1 MTPRGYLAW
10 ELARRPAHDEI
21 RIPRAAFGTA
31 QQPRPIGNRHPRAV
45 LRDLRRGLIPA
56 RAIGA
61 PVADRKSTRLN
72 SSHVSISYAV
82 FCLKKKKENSSTFRA
97 ATNLRSSQPH
107 RVAIS
112 SD

>member
-1 MTPRGYLAW
+1 MARRGYLAW

-61 PVADRKSTRLN
+61 PVAEPNLDRLVVRSLFQQ
-72 SSHVSISYAV
+72 HVCPRHGIDERV
-82 FCLKKKKENSSTFRA
+82 EFHLLPDDPVHQENRSGRA
-97 ATNLRSSQPH
+97 
-107 RVAIS
+107 
-112 SD
+112 